1 MGKIRSLKQVFDEVA
16 EINRRQGTGGG
27 LRNGGG
33 RRRGGCGGQ
42 GVLEVSAPLREKPHP
57 CL

>member
-33 RRRGGCGGQ
+33 RRRGG
-42 GVLEVSAPLREKPHP
+42 GVRGAGSA
-57 CL
+57 